1 MKRLKLAN
9 IGYPIYAVE
18 TTFAYRKVGRPTVF
32 DELLMSLAIE
42 FPQLRQ
48 NSLAQIAEILKLD
61 ENFIRQSL
69 ENMSDTGM
77 IEIDEMDDLSQIQ
90 LADLALT
97 EIGWQFYQN
106 KQMPSR
112 RRTAS
117 TEFYFNP
124 ISQKYGDKPS
134 KSEKSDVLLEQSL
147 FPVNDN
153 ILQVLSQKEV
163 PYQNWYTEEVTV
175 EENGIEHYVEQEGF
189 QAAKVQLNLDNNH
202 HLQIESSNELFND
215 WLKNRSAEVIKAY
228 LLKPLLQKDN
238 DVLNDYFDDEI
249 AELDC
254 QDDELLSFV
263 LASGQLDMAAVKSAI
278 PVQFSQKQKLDKKQP
293 AVVFLASAAAATLDG
308 KHLYLPHKTHDI
320 LGGLQLLFEF
330 NSNNVFIEKIGYF
343 PCYFDHQSYDLPVK
357 ILIKQQQNW
366 FSEMS
371 YFKEPNFDTLVF
383 MANFLSEDEL
393 LVKIPK
399 MNLSTFHD
407 FYQKISQTWG
417 KNLVLNQDWI
427 NKTDLITDEKELK
440 WFVKYFDKTPLRLQY
455 FHQTIQGQLFDL
467 AIKNEQSAV
476 HQIVELKELFKL
488 YSVLKSLNNQKLDLK
503 TVTAEN
509 LNHIQQWQNVCD
521 ELRHTYPAVLSDSLN
536 QATNQIT
543 AWKAQVQTLFVQ
555 SSEKVAVLDTNF
567 VRKHSKDELAK
578 IAENHQVILPGVVLD
593 ELDYQKEKSKK
604 DIRAAETLLS
614 VKESKSQSEW
624 KKVGE
629 LTEQIKM
636 VNTKQQMVQ
645 SDIDAVQA
653 EAKPLRAIR
662 QKDEPM
668 SPELKALEQ
677 RIGELVKDRK
687 EQEEKKSTLNKQK
700 QQAEKS
706 AKQADTEQETVQK
719 ELDKLNNE
727 GFEIREAVRKIEE
740 LALSKHSEQSKDEI
754 LALLGG
760 NEQNTPKNSQN
771 DNAVL
776 AVALRHKLSEVVLYT
791 EDKNL
796 KNKAVSYGIHTVGD
810 K

>member
-18 TTFAYRKVGRPTVF
+18 TTFAYRKVGKPTVF

-90 LADLALT
+90 LANLALT
-97 EIGWQFYQN
+97 DIGKQFYQN

-134 KSEKSDVLLEQSL
+134 KSEKSDVLLERSL

-175 EENGIEHYVEQEGF
+175 EENGIKHYVEQESF
-189 QAAKVQLNLDNNH
+189 QAAKVQLSLDNNH
-202 HLQIESSNELFND
+202 HLQIESSNELFNG
-215 WLKNRSAEVIKAY
+215 WLKNRSVEVIEEHI
-228 LLKPLLQKDN
+228 LEPLLQKDH

-249 AELDC
+249 AELDY

-263 LASGQLDMAAVKSAI
+263 LASEHTDISVIKNTIAVQLSEN
-278 PVQFSQKQKLDKKQP
+278 QKIDKNTP
-293 AVVFLASAAAATLDG
+293 AVIFSDNDEAQLKG
-308 KHLYLPHKTHDI
+308 KHLWIGAK
-320 LGGLQLLFEF
+320 LQGSEEVSQLFF
-330 NSNNVFIEKIGYF
+330 NMKNNDVFVEKMGYF
-343 PCYFDHQSYDLPVK
+343 SCYFDHQPYDLPVK

-383 MANFLSEDEL
+383 MANFLREDEL
-393 LVKIPK
+393 LIKMPK
-399 MNLSTFHD
+399 MNLSILND
-407 FYQKISQTWG
+407 FCQKVFQIWG
-417 KNLVLNQDWI
+417 KNLALNQDWA
-427 NKTDLITDEKELK
+427 NKTNLMTDEKELK
-440 WFVKYFDKTPLRLQY
+440 WFAKYFNKVPLSLNY
-455 FHQTIQGQLFDL
+455 FHQTMQGQLFDL
-467 AIKNEQSAV
+467 AIKNEQSAIN
-476 HQIVELKELFKL
+476 QIVELKDLFKL
-488 YSVLKSLNNQKLDLK
+488 YLILKSLNAQKLDLK

-509 LNHIQQWQNVCD
+509 LNHIQQWQNICD
-521 ELRHTYPAVLSDSLN
+521 ELRQTYPAVWSDGLN
-536 QATNQIT
+536 QANNQIMT
-543 AWKAQVQTLFVQ
+543 WKEQVQTLFVQ

-567 VRKHSKDELAK
+567 VRKQSKDELIK
-578 IAENHQVILPGVVLD
+578 IAENHQVILPSVVLD

-604 DIRAAETLLS
+604 DIQNAKDILCK
-614 VKESKSQSEW
+614 KESKAQDEW

-629 LTEQIKM
+629 LTEQIKA
-636 VNTKQQMVQ
+636 VDTELKVVQDELADIQQQLKV
-645 SDIDAVQA
+645 
-653 EAKPLRAIR
+653 LREQE
-662 QKDEPM
+662 QKD
-668 SPELKALEQ
+668 
-677 RIGELVKDRK
+677 G
-687 EQEEKKSTLNKQK
+687 
-700 QQAEKS
+700 
-706 AKQADTEQETVQK
+706 
-719 ELDKLNNE
+719 
-727 GFEIREAVRKIEE
+727 
-740 LALSKHSEQSKDEI
+740 
-754 LALLGG
+754 
-760 NEQNTPKNSQN
+760 
-771 DNAVL
+771 
-776 AVALRHKLSEVVLYT
+776 
-791 EDKNL
+791 
-796 KNKAVSYGIHTVGD
+796 
-810 K
+810 

>member
-32 DELLMSLAIE
+32 DELLMSLALE

-97 EIGWQFYQN
+97 EIGRQFYKN

-124 ISQKYGDKPS
+124 ISQKYGDKP
-134 KSEKSDVLLEQSL
+134 KFEKTDFLLEQSL
-147 FPVNDN
+147 FSVNDDV
-153 ILQVLSQKEV
+153 LQGLSQREA

-175 EENGIEHYVEQEGF
+175 EENGIEHDVEQEGF

-383 MANFLSEDEL
+383 MANFLNEDEL

-440 WFVKYFDKTPLRLQY
+440 WFVKYFDKTPLVLQY

-476 HQIVELKELFKL
+476 HQILELKELFKL
-488 YSVLKSLNNQKLDLK
+488 YSVLKSLNDQKLDLK

-567 VRKHSKDELAK
+567 IRKHSKDELAK
-578 IAENHQVILPGVVLD
+578 IAETHQVILPRVVLD

-604 DIRAAETLLS
+604 DIQAA
-614 VKESKSQSEW
+614 
-624 KKVGE
+624 
-629 LTEQIKM
+629 
-636 VNTKQQMVQ
+636 
-645 SDIDAVQA
+645 
-653 EAKPLRAIR
+653 
-662 QKDEPM
+662 
-668 SPELKALEQ
+668 
-677 RIGELVKDRK
+677 
-687 EQEEKKSTLNKQK
+687 
-700 QQAEKS
+700 
-706 AKQADTEQETVQK
+706 QETAQK

-771 DNAVL
+771 DNAIL

>member
-9 IGYPIYAVE
+9 IGYPIYAVK
-18 TTFAYRKVGRPTVF
+18 TTFAYRKVGKPTVF

-77 IEIDEMDDLSQIQ
+77 IEINEMDDLSQIQ

-97 EIGWQFYQN
+97 DIGRQFYQN

-124 ISQKYGDKPS
+124 ISQKYGDKP
-134 KSEKSDVLLEQSL
+134 KFEKTDFLLEQSL
-147 FPVNDN
+147 FSVNDD
-153 ILQVLSQKEV
+153 ILQGLSQREV

-189 QAAKVQLNLDNNH
+189 QAAKIQLNLDNNH

-238 DVLNDYFDDEI
+238 DILNDYFDDEI

-383 MANFLSEDEL
+383 MANFLNEDEL

-440 WFVKYFDKTPLRLQY
+440 WFVKYFDKTPLLLQY
-455 FHQTIQGQLFDL
+455 FHQIIQGQLFDL

-488 YSVLKSLNNQKLDLK
+488 YSVLKSLNDQKLDLK
-503 TVTAEN
+503 TVTVEN
-509 LNHIQQWQNVCD
+509 LNCIQQWKNHCNELQQN
-521 ELRHTYPAVLSDSLN
+521 YPAVLSDSLN

-567 VRKHSKDELAK
+567 IRKHSKDELAK
-578 IAENHQVILPGVVLD
+578 IAENHQVILPSVVLD

-604 DIRAAETLLS
+604 DIQATETLLS
-614 VKESKSQSEW
+614 EKVSKSQSEW
-624 KKVGE
+624 EKVGE
-629 LTEQIKM
+629 LTEQIKA
-636 VNTKQQMVQ
+636 VNVELQ
-645 SDIDAVQA
+645 AVQEA
-653 EAKPLRAIR
+653 IDLVQTEAKPLRAIR

-668 SPELKALEQ
+668 SPELKTLEQ

-754 LALLGG
+754 LVLLGG

-771 DNAVL
+771 DNAIL
-776 AVALRHKLSEVVLYT
+776 AVALRHKLNEVVLYT

-796 KNKAVSYGIHTVGD
+796 KNKAVFYGIHTVGD

>member
-18 TTFAYRKVGRPTVF
+18 TTFAYRKVGKPTVF

-97 EIGWQFYQN
+97 DIGKQFYQN

-134 KSEKSDVLLEQSL
+134 KSEKSDVLLGQSL

-175 EENGIEHYVEQEGF
+175 EENGIEHYVEQESF
-189 QAAKVQLNLDNNH
+189 QAAKIQLSLDDNR
-202 HLQIESSNELFND
+202 HLQIESSNELFNG
-215 WLKNRSAEVIKAY
+215 WLKSRSTEVIEEHI
-228 LLKPLLQKDN
+228 LEPLLQMDRLELALNKNIIKLEYQDN
-238 DVLNDYFDDEI
+238 
-249 AELDC
+249 
-254 QDDELLSFV
+254 ELLSFV
-263 LASGQLDMAAVKSAI
+263 LANEQSDMSAVKNAI
-278 PVQFSQKQKLDKKQP
+278 PVKFFQKQKIDNRQP
-293 AVVFLASAAAATLDG
+293 AVVFLESETAAKLNG
-308 KHLYLPHKTHDI
+308 KHLWVGAK
-320 LGGLQLLFEF
+320 LQGSEGISQLFF
-330 NSNNVFIEKIGYF
+330 NMKNNDVFMEKIGYF
-343 PCYFDHQSYDLPVK
+343 SCYFDHQPYNLPVK

-366 FSEMS
+366 FSEMP

-383 MANFLSEDEL
+383 MANFLREDEL
-393 LVKIPK
+393 LAKMPK
-399 MNLSTFHD
+399 MNFAD
-407 FYQKISQTWG
+407 FDNFCQKITQTWG
-417 KNLVLNQDWI
+417 KKLTLTLDWV
-427 NKTDLITDEKELK
+427 NKTDLMTDEKELK
-440 WFVKYFDKTPLRLQY
+440 VFIKYFDKVPLSLHY
-455 FHQTIQGQLFDL
+455 FHQTMQGQLFDL
-467 AIKNEQSAV
+467 AIKNEQSAIN
-476 HQIVELKELFKL
+476 QIVELKDLFKL
-488 YSVLKSLNNQKLDLK
+488 YLILKSLNAQKLDLK

-509 LNHIQQWQNVCD
+509 LNHIQQWQNICD
-521 ELRHTYPAVLSDSLN
+521 ELRQTYPAVWSDGLN
-536 QATNQIT
+536 QANNQIM

-567 VRKHSKDELAK
+567 VRKHSKDELIK
-578 IAENHQVILPGVVLD
+578 ISENHQIILPSVVLD

-604 DIRAAETLLS
+604 DIQAAENTLRE
-614 VKESKSQSEW
+614 KESKAQVEW

-629 LTEQIKM
+629 LTEQIKA
-636 VNTKQQMVQ
+636 VNVELQ
-645 SDIDAVQA
+645 AVQEVIDLVQT

-677 RIGELVKDRK
+677 RMGELVKDRK
-687 EQEEKKSTLNKQK
+687 EWEEKKFALNKQK

-706 AKQADTEQETVQK
+706 AKQADTEQETAQK
-719 ELDKLNNE
+719 EFNKLELE

-740 LALSKHSEQSKDEI
+740 LALSKYSEQANGDI
-754 LALLGG
+754 LALLGVD
-760 NEQNTPKNSQN
+760 EQNTPKNSQN
-771 DNAVL
+771 DNAIL
-776 AVALRHKLSEVVLYT
+776 AVALRHKLNEVVLYSD
-791 EDKNL
+791 DKNL
-796 KNKAVSYGIHTVGD
+796 KNKAIAYGIQTA
-810 K
+810 

>member
-18 TTFAYRKVGRPTVF
+18 TTFAYRKVGKPTVF
-32 DELLMSLAIE
+32 DELVMSLAIE

-97 EIGWQFYQN
+97 DIGKQFYQN

-175 EENGIEHYVEQEGF
+175 EENGIEHYVEQESF
-189 QAAKVQLNLDNNH
+189 QAAKIQLSLDDNH
-202 HLQIESSNELFND
+202 HLQIESSNELFNG

-249 AELDC
+249 AELDY

-263 LASGQLDMAAVKSAI
+263 LANEHTDISVIKNTIAVQLSEN
-278 PVQFSQKQKLDKKQP
+278 QKIDKNKP
-293 AVVFLASAAAATLDG
+293 AVIFSDNDEAQLKG
-308 KHLYLPHKTHDI
+308 KHLWIGAK
-320 LGGLQLLFEF
+320 LQGSEEVSQLFF
-330 NSNNVFIEKIGYF
+330 NMKNNDVFMEKIGYF
-343 PCYFDHQSYDLPVK
+343 SCYFDHQPYDLPVK

-383 MANFLSEDEL
+383 MANFLREDEL
-393 LVKIPK
+393 LAKMPK
-399 MNLSTFHD
+399 MNFAD
-407 FYQKISQTWG
+407 FDNFCQKITQTWG
-417 KNLVLNQDWI
+417 KKLTLTPDWTSKI
-427 NKTDLITDEKELK
+427 TLIADEKELK
-440 WFVKYFDKTPLRLQY
+440 VFVKYFDKVPLSLSY
-455 FHQTIQGQLFDL
+455 FHQTLQGKVFNL
-467 AIKNEQSAV
+467 AVNNEKTSL
-476 HQIVELKELFKL
+476 HQITELTSLFKL
-488 YSVLKSLNNQKLDLK
+488 YSTLKSLNAQKLDLK

-509 LNHIQQWQNVCD
+509 LNHIQQWQNICD
-521 ELRHTYPAVLSDSLN
+521 ELRQTYPAVWSDGLN
-536 QATNQIT
+536 QANNQIM
-543 AWKAQVQTLFVQ
+543 AWKEQVQTLFVQ

-567 VRKHSKDELAK
+567 VRKHSKDELIK
-578 IAENHQVILPGVVLD
+578 IAENHQVILPSVVLD

-604 DIRAAETLLS
+604 DIQAAENTLRE
-614 VKESKSQSEW
+614 KESKAQDEW
-624 KKVGE
+624 QKVGE
-629 LTEQIKM
+629 LTEKIKA
-636 VNTKQQMVQ
+636 VDTELKVVQDELADIQQQLKV
-645 SDIDAVQA
+645 
-653 EAKPLRAIR
+653 LREQE
-662 QKDEPM
+662 QKD
-668 SPELKALEQ
+668 
-677 RIGELVKDRK
+677 G
-687 EQEEKKSTLNKQK
+687 
-700 QQAEKS
+700 
-706 AKQADTEQETVQK
+706 
-719 ELDKLNNE
+719 
-727 GFEIREAVRKIEE
+727 
-740 LALSKHSEQSKDEI
+740 
-754 LALLGG
+754 
-760 NEQNTPKNSQN
+760 
-771 DNAVL
+771 
-776 AVALRHKLSEVVLYT
+776 
-791 EDKNL
+791 
-796 KNKAVSYGIHTVGD
+796 
-810 K
+810 